1 MYSNTEETGDIIEK
15 QTEYKEI
22 ARWDDLPISMEIL
35 RGIFNYGFDEPSS
48 IQKKAILP
56 IMEGR
61 DVIAQAQ
68 SGTGKTGAFTVA
80 ALNAIDLTKK
90 EVQAIILA
98 PTHELV
104 NQIQKVVE
112 GISPFMEG
120 FVSKT
125 LLGGSSVQED
135 IDFLR
140 RTPPHLVIGCT
151 GRIHDLLK
159 RRALDVSNLKLCVLD
174 EADEMLS
181 NGFKEAFYN
190 IFQQIPSST
199 QIALFS
205 ATLPEPILL
214 LTEKFMRNP
223 VSITMKSE
231 ELNLDGIKQYYAAV
245 MNDQSKYE
253 TLKNIFEELSFS
265 QVIIYANSVN
275 RVIDLYK
282 AMQNDGFSV
291 ACIHSNMTKT
301 ERNAILGEFRSGA
314 MRILISS
321 NLTARGIDVQQVNTV
336 INFDFPRSTETYLH
350 RIGRSGRW
358 GRKGT
363 AINFVSRSD
372 FHFMKNTERHYGVKM
387 EEFERKSSVACGS
400 LP

>member
-1 MYSNTEETGDIIEK
+1 MYSTPENIISMTEK

-22 ARWDDLPISMEIL
+22 SKWDDLPISMPLL
-35 RGIFNYGFDEPSS
+35 RGIFSHGFDEPSS

-56 IMEGR
+56 IIEGR

-80 ALNAIDLTKK
+80 ALNAIDLSNKS
-90 EVQAIILA
+90 VQVIILA

-104 NQIQKVVE
+104 NQINKVILE
-112 GISPFMEG
+112 ISSFMDG

-135 IDFLR
+135 IDFLKK
-140 RTPPHLVIGCT
+140 TPPHLVVGCT
-151 GRIHDLLK
+151 GRIHDLIK
-159 RRALDVSNLKLCVLD
+159 RRAFDVSNLKLCILD

-205 ATLPEPILL
+205 ATLPDPILL
-214 LTEKFMRNP
+214 LTEKFMRTP
-223 VSITMKSE
+223 VRITMKSE
-231 ELNLDGIKQYYAAV
+231 ELNLDGIIQYYV
-245 MNDQSKYE
+245 SVSDDESKYG
-253 TLKNIFEELSFS
+253 TLKNIFEEVSFS
-265 QVIIYANSVN
+265 HVIIYANSVN
-275 RVIDLYK
+275 RVVYLYN

-301 ERNAILGEFRSGA
+301 ERSAILNEFRSGSIR
-314 MRILISS
+314 MLISS

-363 AINFVSRSD
+363 AINFITRHD
-372 FHFMKNTERHYGVKM
+372 YHYMHNTETHYGIKMDEFTCKNT
-387 EEFERKSSVACGS
+387 SVETHM
-400 LP
+400 